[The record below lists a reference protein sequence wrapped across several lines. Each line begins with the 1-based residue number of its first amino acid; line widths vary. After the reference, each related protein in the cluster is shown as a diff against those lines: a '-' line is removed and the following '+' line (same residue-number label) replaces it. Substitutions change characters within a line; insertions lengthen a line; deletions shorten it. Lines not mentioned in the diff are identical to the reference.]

1 MNRKTTVKK
10 AFSLCLAAL
19 LLGSALPAHPAEN
32 TSPPLSLTVSE
43 AVKMAFEHNRAYAV
57 KKTITAIRRE
67 SEERALSAFDPV
79 VSGSLSAGRKF
90 TDVAT
95 PGSKSSDTLDAE
107 GKIMKKLETGL
118 VVEGSA
124 NASVTDPGTSSVRLG
139 AAVTAPLMQGK
150 GEEANLYEVRLAR
163 LDADASE
170 YEVRA
175 LAESTASS
183 TIAAYWDYSLAFM
196 ELAIV
201 EESLALAQRGL
212 EETNGRIEAGRLAES
227 ERVTAEAE
235 VALRRQAV
243 IDANSRLEKAG
254 IDLLRLLNPPSEN
267 LFALKIAP
275 AESKELPAP
284 PLPPL
289 EDGVK
294 DALRRRPEANQARLD
309 IRRGDLAV
317 AKTRNGLL
325 PKLDLFIRL
334 GKSGYADSFGEAAG
348 EFFGES
354 YDASAGVT
362 FSYPLGN
369 RSAKASE
376 KIAFLEK
383 GQAEEALGNLL
394 QLIEADVRKAHIE
407 AKRLLDQIEATKASE
422 RLQAE
427 KARSASER
435 YEVGRA
441 TGYEVAL
448 ARRDEMEAHLNTVRA
463 SAGYLKA
470 LAELQRLEGA
480 LLNAYEISAPGETP
494 VE

>member
-1 MNRKTTVKK
+1 MNRKIKVKK
-10 AFSLCLAAL
+10 TLRLCLTAL
-19 LLGSALPAHPAEN
+19 LLAFALPAYPAEN
-32 TSPPLSLTVSE
+32 VASPLRLTVLE
-43 AVKMAFEHNRAYAV
+43 AVRMAFEHNRAYAV
-57 KKTITAIRRE
+57 KKTITAIKRE
-67 SEERALSAFDPV
+67 NEEKALAAFDPV
-79 VSGSLSAGRKF
+79 VSGSLSAGKKF
-90 TDVAT
+90 TDVST
-95 PGSKSSDTLDAE
+95 PSSKSSDTLDAE
-107 GKIMKKLETGL
+107 GKVTKKLEMGMVL
-118 VVEGSA
+118 EGSA
-124 NASVTDPGTSSVRLG
+124 NASITDPGTSSVRLG

-183 TIAAYWDYSLAFM
+183 TIAAYWDYSLALM
-196 ELAIV
+196 ELKIV

-212 EETNGRIEAGRLAES
+212 DETNGRIEAGKLAES

-243 IDANSRLEKAG
+243 IDADSRLEKAG

-289 EDGVK
+289 EEGVRG
-294 DALRRRPEANQARLD
+294 ALKLRPEANQARLD
-309 IRRGDLAV
+309 IRRGELSV

-334 GKSGYADSFGEAAG
+334 GKSGYADSFGQAAG

-362 FSYPLGN
+362 FSFPLGN
-369 RSAKASE
+369 RAARASE
-376 KIAFLEK
+376 KSALLEK

-407 AKRLLDQIEATKASE
+407 ARRQLDQIEATKASE
-422 RLQAE
+422 RLEAE

-448 ARRDEMEAHLNTVRA
+448 ARRDEMEAHLGTVRA

-480 LLNAYEISAPGETP
+480 LLDAYGISAPGQAP